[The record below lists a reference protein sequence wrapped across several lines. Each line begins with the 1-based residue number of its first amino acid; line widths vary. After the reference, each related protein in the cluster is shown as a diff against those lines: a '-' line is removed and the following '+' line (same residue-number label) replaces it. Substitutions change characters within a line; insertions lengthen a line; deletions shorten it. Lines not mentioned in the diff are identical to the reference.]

1 MNRYLFFT
9 RKQNGLFFVSYHQT
23 GCTVVAVFLHYFLLA
38 LFSWMLCEG
47 VLLYVLL
54 VKVFGGGAE
63 EKIKFFYIFGWG
75 KLILPLKAFLP
86 TQM

>member
-1 MNRYLFFT
+1 M
-9 RKQNGLFFVSYHQT
+9 
-23 GCTVVAVFLHYFLLA
+23 VAVFLHYFLLA

-47 VLLYVLL
+47 VLLYILL